1 MDFSESELTTACA
14 LLFGASWVAA
24 GGRPGDVGAEEL
36 KLAFRRRAFA
46 AHPDRAGRLGRA
58 EEDLAAEF
66 RAVGAAHALIVSY
79 RDARQRGEATLVGA
93 RDAPREAV
101 DESAS
106 PTRLYRGAVPERP
119 LPFGEFLYYCA
130 WISRDE
136 LRDAL
141 AWQRETRPKF
151 GEIALE
157 LRVLRRRQL
166 EAILEE
172 PSGREPVGEAAVA
185 SGLME
190 RSERD
195 RVLRVQR
202 QLQSPVGRYFVQA
215 GLMSSA
221 EVRRLLRRQRD
232 HNRRAEAA

>member
-93 RDAPREAV
+93 RDAPRVHLPRATLCLIVHEFCPTA
-101 DESAS
+101 DGSA
-106 PTRLYRGAVPERP
+106 AP
-119 LPFGEFLYYCA
+119 L
-130 WISRDE
+130 
-136 LRDAL
+136 
-141 AWQRETRPKF
+141 
-151 GEIALE
+151 
-157 LRVLRRRQL
+157 
-166 EAILEE
+166 
-172 PSGREPVGEAAVA
+172 
-185 SGLME
+185 
-190 RSERD
+190 
-195 RVLRVQR
+195 
-202 QLQSPVGRYFVQA
+202 
-215 GLMSSA
+215 
-221 EVRRLLRRQRD
+221 VRHR
-232 HNRRAEAA
+232 